1 MVELQGYQRY
11 IYRCTPAK
19 VNPLI
24 AHTTTIM
31 KLRHIF
37 RFPGMLAISA
47 LIAGMATGVT
57 SCKETTS
64 PYQANHISIS
74 RGLKTVWYHGRQR
87 TRQDKWAF
95 AGRPLCS
102 TVKQLPVEDIIPIDG
117 GCPTGKVYRRMRYI
131 RRTPGG

>member
-57 SCKETTS
+57 SCKEDDETIS
-64 PYQANHISIS
+64 GEPYFYIE
-74 RGLKTVWYHGRQR
+74 GLKTVWYTWTSKDSPRTNGRSEPA
-87 TRQDKWAF
+87 T
-95 AGRPLCS
+95 
-102 TVKQLPVEDIIPIDG
+102 II
-117 GCPTGKVYRRMRYI
+117 
-131 RRTPGG
+131 

>member
-57 SCKETTS
+57 S
-64 PYQANHISIS
+64 YQANHISIS
-74 RGLKTVWYHGRQR
+74 RGLKTVWYTWTSKDSPRTNGRSEPA
-87 TRQDKWAF
+87 T
-95 AGRPLCS
+95 
-102 TVKQLPVEDIIPIDG
+102 I
-117 GCPTGKVYRRMRYI
+117 M
-131 RRTPGG
+131 